1 MKIIADSILVDK
13 DFGTG
18 AVKITPAHD
27 PNDFACGERHKLEFI
42 NIFNDDGT
50 LNENGGEFKGMLRYD
65 CRNRILERLDELKL
79 LRGKHPNKMNIQKC
93 SKSGDIIEPM
103 VKDQWWINC
112 KDVAK
117 RAMDEV
123 NSGKIKI
130 IPEFHKQTL
139 FSFLENIKD
148 WCVSRQL
155 WWGHQ
160 CPIFLVTIK
169 GVLDNPDPSNND
181 HWIGAK
187 TEEEAKQ
194 KAAKKWKVD
203 DLSKISVKQDN
214 DVLDTWFSSG
224 ILPFSVFGW
233 PDTNSEELKAFFPTD
248 LLETGHD
255 IIFFWVARMIFM
267 SYFFMDDIP
276 FHTVYLHPIVKDKEG
291 RKMSKSLGNVIDP
304 LQVIRGASL
313 EELIQALKDG
323 NLSEKELNRCM
334 NEKKKE
340 FPEGLPEC
348 GADALRLGLMSYLIQ
363 GRNINLDVNRV
374 VGYRFFGNKIWN
386 AFKFLRIYTEKGFK
400 LDKIKKEKLTFY
412 DKWILSKLSK
422 LIVGYQKDFE
432 LYNFGDATR
441 KIYSFLYDC
450 VFNVYIEALKLI
462 LSDKSSY
469 DEETK
474 NNTKN
479 VYLYVFESSLIIF
492 HPLTPFLT
500 EELFQRLPAK
510 NSKAPSICV
519 AEFPTDEGYDYPEVE
534 KYEEDI
540 SNIAHGVK
548 SVLQNFQIL
557 NSKPKI
563 NISTTDKQ
571 LEKIIEEEKEVV
583 KGLSTASEVYL
594 KPKDD
599 KEIEG
604 WINNVINNRIDV
616 FLDIKDKI
624 NLDNELARLN
634 KKLAEKEKYILGIQ
648 KKMENKDYK
657 TRVKE
662 EVQKEDQ
669 RKLENAETEIKK
681 MKESIENLNKL
692 KK

>member
-1 MKIIADSILVDK
+1 MK
-13 DFGTG
+13 
-18 AVKITPAHD
+18 
-27 PNDFACGERHKLEFI
+27 
-42 NIFNDDGT
+42 
-50 LNENGGEFKGMLRYD
+50 
-65 CRNRILERLDELKL
+65 
-79 LRGKHPNKMNIQKC
+79 
-93 SKSGDIIEPM
+93 
-103 VKDQWWINC
+103 
-112 KDVAK
+112 
-117 RAMDEV
+117 
-123 NSGKIKI
+123 
-130 IPEFHKQTL
+130 
-139 FSFLENIKD
+139 
-148 WCVSRQL
+148 
-155 WWGHQ
+155 
-160 CPIFLVTIK
+160 
-169 GVLDNPDPSNND
+169 
-181 HWIGAK
+181 
-187 TEEEAKQ
+187 
-194 KAAKKWKVD
+194 
-203 DLSKISVKQDN
+203 
-214 DVLDTWFSSG
+214 
-224 ILPFSVFGW
+224 
-233 PDTNSEELKAFFPTD
+233 
-248 LLETGHD
+248 
-255 IIFFWVARMIFM
+255 
-267 SYFFMDDIP
+267 
-276 FHTVYLHPIVKDKEG
+276 
-291 RKMSKSLGNVIDP
+291 
-304 LQVIRGASL
+304 
-313 EELIQALKDG
+313 
-323 NLSEKELNRCM
+323 
-334 NEKKKE
+334 KKKE